1 MTFMVVA
8 TTEYFTVLRKDNKNM
23 HTIESNF
30 EMHAKLLDTD
40 TGTIPN
46 ALVEYSERQEKEKV
60 PLFKGKSGE
69 KSEHVKSNSYYFLS
83 G

>member
-46 ALVEYSERQEKEKV
+46 ALVEYSER
-60 PLFKGKSGE
+60 
-69 KSEHVKSNSYYFLS
+69 
-83 G
+83 